1 MAFTLRFIS
10 LVNHE
15 SVDALEIDF
24 RISSYNLVFGF
35 GDLAFKHEGSLRT
48 ELNFVDNSVS
58 FLSTIIIGAGQDN
71 RGY

>member
-24 RISSYNLVFGF
+24 RISSFDFLVLEIEHSNMKG
-35 GDLAFKHEGSLRT
+35 R
-48 ELNFVDNSVS
+48 
-58 FLSTIIIGAGQDN
+58 
-71 RGY
+71 